1 MDAIYYLAIVIFSG
15 LIMARLVSLL
25 KLPDVTG
32 YLLAGIIIGP
42 SVLKL
47 IPADMVSNLN
57 IVTEVALGF
66 IAYGIG
72 SEFNYKQLKKVGKG
86 VILITVF
93 EASFAVLAVDLIMV
107 FVFKKPVYYSIV
119 LGAIAAATAPAATLM
134 VIRQY
139 KAKGPVVN
147 TLLPIVAMDD
157 AVGII
162 IFGISMSIS
171 RSLMNP
177 DKHIYLAKS
186 LIMPIWEIILAL
198 LIGLAIGI
206 LLSFISKKA
215 KGRDEL
221 LCITLATILVAVGL
235 AKYFNVSSLLVC
247 MMIGAVVANLIRG
260 TQGVLSVLDRFS
272 PPIFIAFFTIAGA
285 GLELGVLGSIG
296 LMGLGYV
303 LIRVAGKF
311 AGSYVGSSLAH
322 MPSTVKKYLGFTLIP
337 QAGVAIGLALI
348 AEHTMPELGHSIR
361 AIILAATVIYELVGP
376 VITKIAL
383 KKAGEIQQS

>member
-1 MDAIYYLAIVIFSG
+1 
-15 LIMARLVSLL
+15 
-25 KLPDVTG
+25 
-32 YLLAGIIIGP
+32 
-42 SVLKL
+42 
-47 IPADMVSNLN
+47 
-57 IVTEVALGF
+57 
-66 IAYGIG
+66 
-72 SEFNYKQLKKVGKG
+72 
-86 VILITVF
+86 
-93 EASFAVLAVDLIMV
+93 
-107 FVFKKPVYYSIV
+107 
-119 LGAIAAATAPAATLM
+119 
-134 VIRQY
+134 
-139 KAKGPVVN
+139 
-147 TLLPIVAMDD
+147 
-157 AVGII
+157 
-162 IFGISMSIS
+162 
-171 RSLMNP
+171 
-177 DKHIYLAKS
+177 
-186 LIMPIWEIILAL
+186 
-198 LIGLAIGI
+198 
-206 LLSFISKKA
+206 
-215 KGRDEL
+215 
-221 LCITLATILVAVGL
+221 
-235 AKYFNVSSLLVC
+235 

>member
-107 FVFKKPVYYSIV
+107 FVFKKPVYHSIV

-186 LIMPIWEIILAL
+186 LIM
-198 LIGLAIGI
+198 
-206 LLSFISKKA
+206 K
-215 KGRDEL
+215 
-221 LCITLATILVAVGL
+221 
-235 AKYFNVSSLLVC
+235 
-247 MMIGAVVANLIRG
+247 
-260 TQGVLSVLDRFS
+260 
-272 PPIFIAFFTIAGA
+272 
-285 GLELGVLGSIG
+285 
-296 LMGLGYV
+296 
-303 LIRVAGKF
+303 
-311 AGSYVGSSLAH
+311 
-322 MPSTVKKYLGFTLIP
+322 
-337 QAGVAIGLALI
+337 
-348 AEHTMPELGHSIR
+348 
-361 AIILAATVIYELVGP
+361 
-376 VITKIAL
+376 
-383 KKAGEIQQS
+383 